1 MGESENLSALF
12 YRGMGKPIEKNLSV
26 QNFCIMLKQIPI
38 KNLSDLLNY

>member
-26 QNFCIMLKQIPI
+26 QKILYDVE
-38 KNLSDLLNY
+38 KNPY